1 MRITWGY
8 AWEKQE
14 AKRTE
19 GFAKKWQSWTVG
31 KAMELY
37 YELSEK
43 ESGQIKPK
51 VKINQPLN

>member
-1 MRITWGY
+1 MS
-8 AWEKQE
+8 EE
-14 AKRTE
+14 KRTE